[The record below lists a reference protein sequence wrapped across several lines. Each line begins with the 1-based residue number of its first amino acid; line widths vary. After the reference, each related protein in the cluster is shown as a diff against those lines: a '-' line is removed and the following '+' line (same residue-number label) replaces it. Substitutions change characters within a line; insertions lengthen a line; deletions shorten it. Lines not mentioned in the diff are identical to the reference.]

1 MSSLDERVVLRR
13 CIGHAQFFRKPFDV
27 PEFLRPIG
35 TLTGGG
41 TSRDQL
47 RLVE

>member
-13 CIGHAQFFRKPFDV
+13 SIGHAQFFRKPFDV
-27 PEFLRPIG
+27 SEFLRPIG
-35 TLTGGG
+35 TLTGG